1 MFKHSIAV
9 RFGEVDLQAVVFNA
23 HYLAYCDDTV
33 DTWWR
38 GLSSDPQHTSPFAS
52 FGLDLLVKKATLEW
66 HSSARLSDRLEISCF
81 VSRWGNSSFDVS
93 FAGVVGSRAVFDAV
107 TTYVMVDV
115 TSRKP
120 SRIPDEMRDLLGRS

>member
-9 RFGEVDLQAVVFNA
+9 RFGEVDLQAIVFNA
-23 HYLAYCDDTV
+23 HYLAYCDDAV

-38 GLSSDPQHTSPFAS
+38 SFSSDPQQTSPFAK

-66 HSSARLSDRLEISCF
+66 HSSARLADRLEISCF

-93 FAGVVGSRAVFDAV
+93 FAGVVGARAVFDAV

-115 TSRKP
+115 ISRKP
-120 SRIPDEMRDLLGRS
+120 TRIPDEMRVLLGQS